1 MQCPLCRQ
9 HIKGGLSEKYPAG
22 KAASTGKVQDSDKAT
37 QKANE
42 QVLKEYGI

>member
-1 MQCPLCRQ
+1 MCRQ
-9 HIKGGLSEKYPAG
+9 HIKGGLSEKDLAG
-22 KAASTGKVQDSDKAT
+22 KATYTGKVQDSDKAT